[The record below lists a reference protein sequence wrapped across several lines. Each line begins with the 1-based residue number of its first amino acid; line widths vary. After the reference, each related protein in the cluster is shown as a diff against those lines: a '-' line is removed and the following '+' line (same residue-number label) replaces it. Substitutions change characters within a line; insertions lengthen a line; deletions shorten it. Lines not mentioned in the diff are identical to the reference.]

1 MKEIVPIKKHNPNVT
16 TGDLEN
22 QADAAKINYLNIQQ
36 FILKKEFHLQ
46 LRII

>member
-1 MKEIVPIKKHNPNVT
+1 MEEVVPIKKHKPNVN

-22 QADAAKINYLNIQQ
+22 QADAVKINYLNIQQ